1 MNSSLQILIHNE
13 IFLNQISLIKINPF
27 MNEIMNEFLEILFAI
42 LNYKYNEDNN
52 YLINSYSPIK
62 FKNYFIENHQNFK
75 EGQQDEIE
83 FLRVLLDNISMET
96 NRNKV
101 KVEYKELNLEDKSKK
116 IQNDEY
122 HKYYLS
128 REDSIITDLFYIQI
142 INIFTCKC
150 GKETYS
156 FQKLLDIPL
165 LIPREAK
172 ESKLEDL
179 LFNFL
184 NTINVSLKE
193 KCKDCNK
200 NKTNIE
206 KHMTLGVLNDIVIF
220 SLQRLDP
227 LLSVKSNTRI
237 YFPDIIDLKLFA
249 DELIQNDNLKYRLF
263 GTIHHNGSIQYGHY
277 YSLIKIKNEW
287 FEFNDSLV
295 TKKEIMEY
303 NSNNVCILFYEK
315 IKFN

>member
-1 MNSSLQILIHNE
+1 M
-13 IFLNQISLIKINPF
+13 
-27 MNEIMNEFLEILFAI
+27 
-42 LNYKYNEDNN
+42 
-52 YLINSYSPIK
+52 INSYSPIK

-75 EGQQDEIE
+75 EGQQDAIE

-96 NRNKV
+96 NRKKV
-101 KVEYKELNLEDKSKK
+101 KVEYKELNLKDKSKK
-116 IQNDEY
+116 IQNYEY

-184 NTINVSLKE
+184 KTINASLKE

-206 KHMTLGVLNDIVIF
+206 KHMTLGILNDIVIF

-227 LLSVKSNTRI
+227 LLSVKSKTRI

-249 DELIQNDNLKYRLF
+249 DELIQND
-263 GTIHHNGSIQYGHY
+263 I
-277 YSLIKIKNEW
+277 
-287 FEFNDSLV
+287 
-295 TKKEIMEY
+295 
-303 NSNNVCILFYEK
+303 
-315 IKFN
+315 